1 MNPYLQL
8 VSKEFPLEKNQEP
21 PHLVLAAFSEDEV
34 YLQPEA
40 AKQWERLVKALK
52 L

>member
-21 PHLVLAAFSEDEV
+21 PHLVLLPSAKTRFTCSQK
-34 YLQPEA
+34 QPNNGNGSS
-40 AKQWERLVKALK
+40 K